1 MPPFPQPRRARAF
14 CRPHASPK
22 GRSGIRAARN
32 LVICRVR
39 NYNVGNRE
47 MAAVALA
54 AVAAA
59 VTAAAGIPDA
69 DSTHVSVPVLTAGGD
84 LEYLFEDD
92 LIIAGWVEYGGS
104 PTPDV
109 LLNIR
114 VSDPD
119 RAQVSETFVTSDSN
133 GEFEYAFGLPEGS
146 MPGDYSVTVT
156 SMCWEQH
163 RQICT
168 HRTAQATV
176 SVPGTG
182 ADPGVH
188 IPEWVKTLAGFWVDG
203 QIDDDDFVRAVGFL
217 IRSGVIVIGDSGE
230 TNHGGSGAVPDWIRT
245 SAGYWVSGDVSDDEF
260 VAGIE
265 WLVGRGIISAGI

>member
-1 MPPFPQPRRARAF
+1 MLPL
-14 CRPHASPK
+14 
-22 GRSGIRAARN
+22 GRSRIRAARN

-39 NYNVGNRE
+39 NYNVGNHE

-54 AVAAA
+54 AVAA
-59 VTAAAGIPDA
+59 VTAAAGIQDA
-69 DSTHVSVPVLTAGGD
+69 HSTHVSVPVLTADGD
-84 LEYLFEDD
+84 LEYLFADD

-119 RAQVSETFVTSDSN
+119 HTQVSEIFVTSDSN

-163 RQICT
+163 RQICA

-176 SVPGTG
+176 SVLGVG
-182 ADPGVH
+182 AGSGVH

-203 QIDDDDFVRAVGFL
+203 QIDDDGFVQAVGFL
-217 IRSGVIVIGDSGE
+217 IRSGVIVVGDPGG
-230 TNHGGSGAVPDWIRT
+230 TDLGGSGAVPDWIKT
-245 SAGYWVSGDVSDDEF
+245 SAGYWVSGDVSDDAF
-260 VAGIE
+260 AAGIG
-265 WLVGRGIISAGI
+265 WLVGSGIIPVGT

>member
-1 MPPFPQPRRARAF
+1 MLPVYAAEAGARILQAA
-14 CRPHASPK
+14 CITQGRP
-22 GRSGIRAARN
+22 GIRAARN

-54 AVAAA
+54 AVA

-69 DSTHVSVPVLTAGGD
+69 HSTHVSVPVLTAGGD
-84 LEYLFEDD
+84 LEYLFADD

-119 RAQVSETFVTSDSN
+119 RTQVSETFVTSDSN

-176 SVPGTG
+176 SVPEAG
-182 ADPGVH
+182 AGPGVH
-188 IPEWVKTLAGFWVDG
+188 IPEWVKTVAGFWVDG
-203 QIDDDDFVRAVGFL
+203 QIDDDGFVRAVGFL

-245 SAGYWVSGDVSDDEF
+245 STGYWVSGDVSDDEF
-260 VAGIE
+260 AAGIE
-265 WLVGRGIISAGI
+265 WLVGSGIIPAGT